1 MWDYTDTLM
10 DHFRNPRNVGEIP
23 NADGMGEVGNISCGD
38 ALRFTFRIDKTS
50 GVIVDAKFKT
60 FGCGS
65 AIASASML
73 TELVKGKTLEEARK
87 LTNKD
92 IADALGGVPE
102 EKMHCSVMG
111 MEALQAAIA
120 NFRGEKPAEH
130 DDTDH
135 EGRVVCHCFGV
146 TDVKILKLAKEN
158 NLRTIEAVT
167 NYCKAGGACGRCHG
181 EINEILESIWRDKNP
196 DKDPEPAATTGSSG
210 LTLVQKVMRIQ
221 QVIDKDIRPTLE
233 ADGGSLEFVDL
244 RGDTVLV
251 RLKGRCAVCPTSHIT
266 IRHAVEA
273 KLKEYVAP
281 ELVVEE
287 VKHAE

>member
-1 MWDYTDTLM
+1 MWEYTDTLM

-23 NADGMGEVGNISCGD
+23 DADGIGEVGNISCGD
-38 ALRFTFRIDKTS
+38 ALRFTFKIDKMS

-120 NFRGEKPAEH
+120 KFRGEEAKPH
-130 DDTDH
+130 DDSDH

-146 TDVKILKLAKEN
+146 TDVKIRKLAKEN
-158 NLRTIEAVT
+158 NLRTVEAVT

-181 EINEILESIWRDKNP
+181 EIGEILESIWQGGNTG
-196 DKDPEPAATTGSSG
+196 KDSEPAAAPSGAG

-221 QVIDKDIRPTLE
+221 QVIDKDIRPSLE

-251 RLKGRCAVCPTSHIT
+251 RLKGRCAVCPTSHVT
-266 IRHAVEA
+266 IRHSVEA
-273 KLKEYVAP
+273 KLKEYVSP

-287 VKHAE
+287 VK